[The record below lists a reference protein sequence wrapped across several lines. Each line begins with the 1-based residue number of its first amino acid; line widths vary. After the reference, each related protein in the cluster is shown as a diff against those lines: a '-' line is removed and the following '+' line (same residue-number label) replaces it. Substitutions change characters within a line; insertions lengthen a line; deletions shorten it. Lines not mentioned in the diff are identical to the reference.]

1 MGLTVPLKL
10 AVLRRLVNSV
20 VEADLIVSGYF
31 ALAGLLIIAE
41 ADEVPYRCC

>member
-10 AVLRRLVNSV
+10 AVLRRLVISM
-20 VEADLIVSGYF
+20 VEADLIVSGNV